1 MIHFRCSSCTLLMS
15 VHPAH
20 AGRQGNCPQCG
31 VPFTTPPR
39 STVDPHAPPPTPSY
53 QAPPASSYP
62 QTPAPAWNPP
72 EPAQAWGKPT
82 TEIAPPQ
89 PLMPPSTPPPS
100 MNPAAGTRLE
110 VVHGP
115 PELLGSAFSLSTGR
129 PTVIGRD
136 EATEV
141 HVNSDRVSRR
151 HCQIIYRNGTFG
163 VEDLGSSN
171 GTLINQR
178 RVVGFQPLAGG
189 EYIQAGDCLFRYLA
203 H

>member
-1 MIHFRCSSCTLLMS
+1 MS

-31 VPFTTPPR
+31 QPFTTPPQ
-39 STVDPHAPPPTPSY
+39 STADPNAPAPPRPQQGGFQ
-53 QAPPASSYP
+53 QAPQSWS
-62 QTPAPAWNPP
+62 APGTDPGRN
-72 EPAQAWGKPT
+72 WGRPT
-82 TEIAPPQ
+82 TEIAAPQ
-89 PLMPPSTPPPS
+89 PLAPPETPPPS

-129 PTVIGRD
+129 PTVIGR
-136 EATEV
+136 EEGNEV
-141 HVNSDRVSRR
+141 CVKSDRVSRR
-151 HCQIIYRNGTFG
+151 HCQIVFKNGGFG

-178 RVVGFQPLAGG
+178 RVQGFQPLAGG

-203 H
+203 G

>member
-1 MIHFRCSSCTLLMS
+1 MS

-31 VPFTTPPR
+31 LPFTTPPQ
-39 STVDPHAPPPTPSY
+39 STVDPHAPPPSPGPPVTGGFQPSS
-53 QAPPASSYP
+53 APPVP
-62 QTPAPAWNPP
+62 GWNPP
-72 EPAQAWGKPT
+72 PAPSDPT
-82 TEIAPPQ
+82 RNWAPSTEIAPPQ
-89 PLMPPSTPPPS
+89 PLMPPASPPPS

-115 PELLGSAFSLSTGR
+115 PELLGAAFSLSTGR

-136 EATEV
+136 ETAEV
-141 HVNSDRVSRR
+141 HINSDRVSRR
-151 HCQIIYRNGTFG
+151 HCQIIYRSGSFG

-178 RVVGFQPLAGG
+178 RVNGFQPLAGG

-203 H
+203 G